1 MLTSRAAG
9 LFSQAFLGAWKIL
22 FGGVIG
28 KTIIKIFGCAH
39 AAGSSL
45 AGSVKSKRE
54 LLSRL
59 GGMTTF
65 SNVANAVAQ
74 GLGAVASSANYMVPR
89 QRFLLTLSPFDPQTF
104 VSMCFQYVH
113 VLATGFGERKRDA
126 VETMIT
132 KLGAGNGSLC
142 KSFFGQENDFI
153 PVRRGVRPR
162 QRIPLGR
169 ADQLS
174 IPPKP
179 LRSFPM
185 GDHVPARHSTRHP
198 AGNVL
203 GARHR

>member
-1 MLTSRAAG
+1 
-9 LFSQAFLGAWKIL
+9 
-22 FGGVIG
+22 
-28 KTIIKIFGCAH
+28 
-39 AAGSSL
+39 
-45 AGSVKSKRE
+45 
-54 LLSRL
+54 
-59 GGMTTF
+59 MTTF

-74 GLGAVASSANYMVPR
+74 GLGAVASSANYMYR

-132 KLGAGNGSLC
+132 KLGARNCSLLC
-142 KSFFGQENDFI
+142 HLGKRLFGQENDFI

-162 QRIPLGR
+162 QRLPLGR

-174 IPPKP
+174 ISPKP

-203 GARHR
+203 GKSHR